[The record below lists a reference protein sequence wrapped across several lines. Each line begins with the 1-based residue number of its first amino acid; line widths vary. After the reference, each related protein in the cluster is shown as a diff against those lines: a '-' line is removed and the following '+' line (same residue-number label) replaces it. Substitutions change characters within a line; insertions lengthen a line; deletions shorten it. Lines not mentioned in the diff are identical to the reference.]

1 MIKKS
6 NDYLAKKKVK
16 KNIEIALNMNNCSI
30 EYLTD
35 LMEKYDDTFSAEE
48 KENLNNLK
56 KYLEE
61 TLNVFFNNLLPK

>member
-16 KNIEIALNMNNCSI
+16 KNIEMALNMNNCSI

-35 LMEKYDDTFSAEE
+35 LMEKYDDTFTSEE

-61 TLNVFFNNLLPK
+61 TLNVFFNNLMPK

>member
-61 TLNVFFNNLLPK
+61 TLNVFFNNLIPK